1 MINKLI
7 NKLFSQ
13 KVTEDDIE
21 CAIDENIVD
30 CKTFDDEQEKAYV
43 GVPAPILNPVDDWF
57 SSPYGF
63 AVPAITQ
70 KQKDY
75 MHKRQR
81 SRNRKKRIVSI
92 GRKNL
97 LTFIK
102 RCIIWQPRV
111 VPLRFNLI
119 PLVDPKTSKV
129 VQKMS
134 IDDWRYN
141 DQKMKVREQALKVL
155 LSKFGGQ
162 MEGVRPKYSSQS
174 IYGVCSRLGIPR
186 QHAHCRD
193 CKILRGL
200 LCKN

>member
-70 KQKDY
+70 KQKDF
-75 MHKRQR
+75 MAQEAEIKKQEEENRQYWTKE
-81 SRNRKKRIVSI
+81 SANIHQEMYNLATKSGATTIQLDPI
-92 GRKNL
+92 GGSEN
-97 LTFIK
+97 F
-102 RCIIWQPRV
+102 Q
-111 VPLRFNLI
+111 
-119 PLVDPKTSKV
+119 
-129 VQKMS
+129 
-134 IDDWRYN
+134 
-141 DQKMKVREQALKVL
+141 
-155 LSKFGGQ
+155 GGS
-162 MEGVRPKYSSQS
+162 ENVHR
-174 IYGVCSRLGIPR
+174 
-186 QHAHCRD
+186 
-193 CKILRGL
+193 
-200 LCKN
+200 